1 MPNAAADDQS
11 CLPQT
16 KGVVTLHGL
25 EANVDV
31 HRDAWGIPHV
41 RARGTGDAF
50 FAQGY
55 VHAQDRLW
63 QMDAARRRMLGRWAE
78 WEGSAGVAADTL
90 ARRLDVA
97 GASQRDFAGLSGEA
111 RAMLEAYASGVNAF
125 LAQGA
130 PLPFEY
136 SLVGGEVERWEP
148 WHCILVMRQRGYLM
162 GSVWFKLWR
171 AAALRSIGPDHV
183 AKLRYDDG
191 GQDLLGTPP
200 GAEGKRWIAA
210 LGDLAPAVEALATL
224 AGPEAA
230 DGGSNNWAVAPSRT
244 ATGRP
249 LLAGDPHRAFEL
261 PSLYSQ
267 FHLAC
272 DAFDAIGF
280 SVPGVP
286 AFPHFAHNGH
296 VAFCVTH
303 AFVDIH
309 DLYVEKFKPGDAS
322 RYLFRNEW
330 RDTSI
335 GHERIAVRG
344 GPAVDVEVVATHHG
358 PVIAGD
364 PRNGA
369 ALTLRSVQFA
379 DLDLSFD
386 CLLPM
391 LRARNV
397 DALYEATR
405 GWGLIDHNLVAA
417 DTTGRIGNLVR
428 AMVPRRARL
437 NGWLPV
443 PGWTGDYEWQG
454 VIPWEDM
461 PRAFDPPSGFLVTAN
476 NRVVPDDHPDYLC
489 TDCHPPYRARRIADR
504 LAELPAATVDDMS
517 GIHADSHS
525 FTAREFIARLSRLP
539 AIEGPAAALRD
550 LIIGWDARMSAD
562 SKAAAAY
569 ARTRL
574 ELARIVLE
582 RSGLSTVS
590 RDPVGQIAP
599 GVVPLNQ
606 IWWVLPSLLRN
617 NDTAFL
623 GGWNWDRALAT
634 ALERAARIDDGK
646 TWLELHHVRMAH
658 PLSAAFPQAVSQLEP
673 PGLPVGG
680 DNDTVMA
687 NGCYWASS
695 GLTAAYGA
703 VARYVFD
710 VGNWDNC
717 AWVVFHGASGHPAS
731 PHYADQ
737 HPAWASTE
745 MVPMLYDWSVIAK
758 AGDRFVLQPPS
769 GPCALERKPQSP

>member
-1 MPNAAADDQS
+1 MPNAATNDQS
-11 CLPQT
+11 GRPRT
-16 KGVVTLHGL
+16 KGVTLQGL
-25 EANVDV
+25 DANVDV
-31 HRDAWGIPHV
+31 YRDAWGIPHV
-41 RARGTGDAF
+41 RACGTTDAF

-78 WEGSAGVAADTL
+78 WEGNEGVAADAL
-90 ARRLDVA
+90 ARRLDIA
-97 GASQRDFAGLSGEA
+97 GASQRDFAGLTGEG

-136 SLVGGEVERWEP
+136 GLVGGEVERWEP
-148 WHCILVMRQRGYLM
+148 WHSILVMRQRGYLM

-171 AAALRSIGPDHV
+171 AAALRSIGPEHV

-191 GQDLLGTPP
+191 GKDLLGTPP
-200 GAEGKRWIAA
+200 GAEGKRWIAT
-210 LGDLAPAVEALATL
+210 LGDLAPAIEALAAL
-224 AGPEAA
+224 AGPEAT

-244 ATGRP
+244 AAGRP
-249 LLAGDPHRAFEL
+249 LLAGDPHRAFEM

-309 DLYVEKFKPGDAS
+309 DVYVEKFKPGDTS
-322 RYLFRNEW
+322 HYLFRGEW
-330 RDTSI
+330 REASLT
-335 GHERIAVRG
+335 HERIAVRG
-344 GPAVDVEVVATHHG
+344 GAAVDVEVVTTHHG

-364 PRNGA
+364 PRAGA
-369 ALTLRSVQFA
+369 ALTLRSMQFA
-379 DLDLSFD
+379 ERDLSFD

-391 LRARNV
+391 LRARSV
-397 DALYEATR
+397 GALYEATR

-428 AMVPRRARL
+428 AIVPRRARL

-443 PGWTGDYEWQG
+443 PGWTGEYEWQG
-454 VIPWEDM
+454 MIPWEDM
-461 PRAFDPPSGFLVTAN
+461 PRAFDPTGGFLVTAN
-476 NRVVPDDHPDYLC
+476 NRVVADDHPDYLC
-489 TDCHPPYRARRIADR
+489 TDCHPPYRAQRIADQ
-504 LAELPAATVDDMS
+504 LAKLPAATVGDMS
-517 GIHADSHS
+517 GIHADTHS
-525 FTAREFIARLSRLP
+525 FTAREFITRLGRLP
-539 AIEGPAAALRD
+539 AIAGAAAALRD
-550 LIIGWDARMSAD
+550 LITGWDAQMSAD

-569 ARTRL
+569 ARTRF

-582 RSGLSTVS
+582 RSGLSAVA
-590 RDPVGQIAP
+590 RDPVGRVAP

-606 IWWVLPSLLRN
+606 IWWALPSWLRN
-617 NDTAFL
+617 DDAAFL
-623 GGWNWDRALAT
+623 GGWDWDRALVT
-634 ALERAARIDDGK
+634 ALERAAGIDDDK
-646 TWLELHHVRMAH
+646 TWSQLHHVRMVH
-658 PLSAAFPQAVSQLEP
+658 PLSAAFPHAASQLEP

-687 NGCYWASS
+687 NGCYWAS
-695 GLTAAYGA
+695 GLPAAYGA

-717 AWVVFHGASGHPAS
+717 AWVVFHGASGDPLS

-737 HPAWASTE
+737 HPLWAAAA

-758 AGDRFVLQPPS
+758 AGDQLVLQP
-769 GPCALERKPQSP
+769 GRLEQAGNKQFS

>member
-1 MPNAAADDQS
+1 VTNAGADS
-11 CLPQT
+11 PCLPQT

-25 EANVDV
+25 EDNVDV

-41 RARGTGDAF
+41 RARGTADAF

-63 QMDAARRRMLGRWAE
+63 QMDAARRRMQGRWAE

-130 PLPFEY
+130 PPPFEY

-191 GQDLLGTPP
+191 GQDFLGAPP

-210 LGDLAPAVEALATL
+210 LQDLAPAVEALATL
-224 AGPEAA
+224 AGPEAT
-230 DGGSNNWAVAPSRT
+230 DGGSNNWAVAPLRT

-249 LLAGDPHRAFEL
+249 LLAGDPHRAFEM

-272 DAFDAIGF
+272 DAFDAIGL

-309 DLYVEKFKPGDAS
+309 DVYVEKFKPGDAS
-322 RYLFRNEW
+322 RYLYLFQNEW
-330 RDTSI
+330 RDTNI
-335 GHERIAVRG
+335 RHERIAVRG
-344 GPAVDVEVVATHHG
+344 GPAVDVEVIATHHG

-364 PRNGA
+364 PRKGA
-369 ALTLRSVQFA
+369 ALTLRSMQFA
-379 DLDLSFD
+379 ELDLSFD

-391 LRARNV
+391 LRAGSV

-428 AMVPRRARL
+428 AIVPRRPRL

-461 PRAFDPPSGFLVTAN
+461 PRAFDPPGGFLVTAN
-476 NRVVPDDHPDYLC
+476 NRVIADDHPDYLC

-504 LAELPAATVDDMS
+504 LAELPAATVGDMS
-517 GIHADSHS
+517 SIHADTHS
-525 FTAREFIARLSRLP
+525 FTAREFIARLRRLP
-539 AIEGPAAALRD
+539 AIEGPATALRD
-550 LIIGWDARMSAD
+550 LIVGWDARMSAG

-582 RSGLSTVS
+582 RSGLSTVR
-590 RDPVGQIAP
+590 RDPVGQVAP

-606 IWWVLPSLLRN
+606 IWWALPSWLRN
-617 NDTAFL
+617 DDTAFL
-623 GGWNWDRALAT
+623 GGWDWDRALAT
-634 ALERAARIDDGK
+634 ALERVVGIDDGK
-646 TWLELHHVRMAH
+646 TWSELHHVRMAH

-687 NGCYWASS
+687 NGWYWASS
-695 GLTAAYGA
+695 GLPAAYGA

-745 MVPMLYDWSVIAK
+745 MVPMLYDWSMIVK
-758 AGDRFVLQPPS
+758 AGDRLVLQP
-769 GPCALERKPQSP
+769 A

>member
-1 MPNAAADDQS
+1 V
-11 CLPQT
+11 LP
-16 KGVVTLHGL
+16 GL
-25 EANVDV
+25 EDKVEV

-41 RARGTGDAF
+41 RARGTADAF
-50 FAQGY
+50 FVQGY

-97 GASQRDFAGLSGEA
+97 GASQRDFVGLSGEA

-136 SLVGGEVERWEP
+136 GLVGGDVELWEP

-171 AAALRSIGPDHV
+171 AAAMRRIGPEHV

-191 GQDLLGTPP
+191 GQDFLATPP
-200 GAEGKRWIAA
+200 GAEGKRWTAA
-210 LGDLAPAVEALATL
+210 LHDLAPAIEALAAL
-224 AGPEAA
+224 AGPEAT
-230 DGGSNNWAVAPSRT
+230 DGGSNNWAIGPSRT

-249 LLAGDPHRAFEL
+249 LLAGDPHRVFEM

-272 DAFDAIGF
+272 DAFDAIGL

-309 DLYVEKFKPGDAS
+309 DVYVEKFRPGDAS

-330 RDTSI
+330 RDSEVR
-335 GHERIAVRG
+335 HERIAVRG
-344 GPAVDVEVVATHHG
+344 APAVDIEVIATHHG

-364 PRNGA
+364 PRQGA

-379 DLDLSFD
+379 ELDRSFD

-391 LRARNV
+391 LRAGSV

-428 AMVPRRARL
+428 AIVPRRPRL

-443 PGWTGDYEWQG
+443 PGWTGEYEWQG

-461 PRAFDPPSGFLVTAN
+461 PRAFDPPEGFLVTAN
-476 NRVVPDDHPDYLC
+476 NRVVTDENPDYLC

-504 LAELPAATVDDMS
+504 LAELPAATVSDMS
-517 GIHADSHS
+517 SIHADTYS
-525 FTAREFIARLSRLP
+525 FTAREFIARVIRLP
-539 AIEGPAAALRD
+539 PIEGPAAALRD
-550 LIIGWDARMSAD
+550 LIVDWDACMAAN

-569 ARTRL
+569 ARTRR

-582 RSGLSTVS
+582 RSGLSAVS
-590 RDPVGQIAP
+590 RDPVAQVAP
-599 GVVPLNQ
+599 GVAPLNQ
-606 IWWVLPSLLRN
+606 IWWALPSLLRN
-617 NDTAFL
+617 NDTAL
-623 GGWNWDRALAT
+623 LDGWDWDRALT
-634 ALERAARIDDGK
+634 SALERAAEPDKDK
-646 TWLELHHVRMAH
+646 TWSELHHVRMSH
-658 PLSAAFPQAVSQLEP
+658 PLSAAFPEAASQLEP

-695 GLTAAYGA
+695 GLNAAYGA

-710 VGNWDNC
+710 VGNWDNS
-717 AWVVFHGASGHPAS
+717 AWVVFHGASGHPLS
-731 PHYADQ
+731 PHFADQ
-737 HPAWASTE
+737 HATWAFVQ
-745 MVPMLYDWSVIAK
+745 MVPMLYDWSTIAK
-758 AGDRFVLQPPS
+758 AGDQLVLKPS
-769 GPCALERKPQSP
+769 T

>member
-1 MPNAAADDQS
+1 MINAAADDRS

-16 KGVVTLHGL
+16 NGVVTLHGL
-25 EANVDV
+25 EDKVNV

-41 RARGTGDAF
+41 RARGTADAF

-125 LAQGA
+125 LTQGA

-162 GSVWFKLWR
+162 GAVWFKLWR
-171 AAALRSIGPDHV
+171 AAAMRRIGPDHV

-191 GQDLLGTPP
+191 GQDFLATPP
-200 GAEGKRWIAA
+200 GTEGKRWIAA
-210 LGDLAPAVEALATL
+210 LEDLAPAIEALAAL
-224 AGPEAA
+224 AGPEAT

-249 LLAGDPHRAFEL
+249 LLAGDPHRAFEM

-272 DAFDAIGF
+272 GAFDAIGL

-309 DLYVEKFKPGDAS
+309 DVYVEKFEPGDAS
-322 RYLFRNEW
+322 RYLFRDEW
-330 RDTSI
+330 CESSNRY
-335 GHERIAVRG
+335 ERIAVRG
-344 GPAVDVEVVATHHG
+344 GPAVDVEVIATHHG

-364 PRNGA
+364 PHTGA

-379 DLDLSFD
+379 ELDLSFD

-391 LRARNV
+391 LRAGSI

-428 AMVPRRARL
+428 AIVPRRPRL

-443 PGWTGDYEWQG
+443 PGWTGEYEWKG
-454 VIPWEDM
+454 VIPWGDM
-461 PRAFDPPSGFLVTAN
+461 PRAFDPPDGFLVTAN
-476 NRVVPDDHPDYLC
+476 NRVVADGHPDYLC

-504 LAELPAATVDDMS
+504 LAGLPAATVCDMS
-517 GIHADSHS
+517 SIHADTHS
-525 FTAREFIARLSRLP
+525 FTACEFIARLSRLP
-539 AIEGPAAALRD
+539 ALDGPAAALRD
-550 LIIGWDARMSAD
+550 LITGWDARMSAG

-582 RSGLSTVS
+582 RSGLNTVR
-590 RDPVGQIAP
+590 RDPVSQVAP

-606 IWWVLPSLLRN
+606 IWWALPSWLRVD
-617 NDTAFL
+617 DTAFL
-623 GGWNWDRALAT
+623 GGWDWDRALAT
-634 ALERAARIDDGK
+634 ALERAAGVDDGK
-646 TWLELHHVRMAH
+646 TWSELHHVRMAH
-658 PLSAAFPQAVSQLEP
+658 PLSAAFPQAVKQLEP
-673 PGLPVGG
+673 PGHPVAG

-710 VGNWDNC
+710 VGNWDDC
-717 AWVVFHGASGHPAS
+717 AWVIFHGASGHPAS

-737 HPAWASTE
+737 HSAWASAE
-745 MVPMLYDWSVIAK
+745 MVPMLYDWSVIAN
-758 AGDRFVLQPPS
+758 AGDRLILRP
-769 GPCALERKPQSP
+769 A

>member
-1 MPNAAADDQS
+1 VATADAQS

-16 KGVVTLHGL
+16 RGTVTLRGL
-25 EANVDV
+25 EGSVDV

-41 RARGTGDAF
+41 RARGTSDAF

-78 WEGSAGVAADTL
+78 WDGATGIGADTL
-90 ARRLDVA
+90 ARRLNVA
-97 GASQRDFAGLSGEA
+97 GASQRDFAGLSAAA
-111 RAMLEAYASGVNAF
+111 RAMLEAYASGVNAY
-125 LAQGA
+125 LAMGA
-130 PLPFEY
+130 PLPVEY
-136 SLVGGEVERWEP
+136 SLVGGEPGRWEP

-171 AAALRSIGPDHV
+171 AAALRGIGPDNV

-191 GQDLLGTPP
+191 GQDQLCTPA

-210 LGDLAPAVEALATL
+210 LQDLAPAVEALATL
-224 AGPEAA
+224 AGADTT

-249 LLAGDPHRAFEL
+249 LLAGDPHRAFEM
-261 PSLYSQ
+261 PSLYAQ

-309 DLYVEKFKPGDAS
+309 DLFVEKFKPGNAS
-322 RYLFRNEW
+322 QYLFRDEW

-335 GHERIAVRG
+335 RREQIAVRD
-344 GPAVDVEVVATHHG
+344 GPAVEVEVVATHHG

-364 PRNGA
+364 PRTGA

-379 DLDLSFD
+379 DLDLSFN

-391 LRARNV
+391 LHAKGV
-397 DALYEATR
+397 DALYETTR

-417 DTTGRIGNLVR
+417 DTTGRVGTLVR
-428 AMVPRRARL
+428 AIVPRRPRL

-443 PGWTGDYEWQG
+443 PGWTGEYEWQG

-461 PRAFDPPSGFLVTAN
+461 PRAFDPPSGFLATAN
-476 NRVVPDDHPDYLC
+476 NRVVTDDFPDYLC
-489 TDCHPPYRARRIADR
+489 TDCHPPYRARRIAVR
-504 LAELPAATVDDMS
+504 LAELPAATVEDMS
-517 GIHADSHS
+517 GIHSDTLSL
-525 FTAREFIARLSRLP
+525 TALEFIARLTRLLT
-539 AIEGPAAALRD
+539 IEGPAAGLRD

-574 ELARIVLE
+574 ELARIVLK
-582 RSGLSTVS
+582 RSGLSAVS
-590 RDPVGQIAP
+590 RDPVAQVSP

-606 IWWVLPSLLRN
+606 VWWALPSLLRN
-617 NDTAFL
+617 DDTTLL
-623 GGWNWDRALAT
+623 GGWDWDRALAN
-634 ALERAARIDDGK
+634 ALECAAKADKGE
-646 TWLELHHVRMAH
+646 TWSELHHVRMVH
-658 PLSAAFPQAVSQLEP
+658 PLTATFPQAAAQLEP
-673 PGLPVGG
+673 AGLPVGG

-687 NGCYWASS
+687 NGCYWTS
-695 GLTAAYGA
+695 GLSASYGA
-703 VARYVFD
+703 VGRYVFD
-710 VGNWDNC
+710 VGRWENC
-717 AWVVFHGASGHPAS
+717 AWAVFHGASGHPAS

-737 HPAWASTE
+737 HPAWASAK
-745 MVPMLYDWSVIAK
+745 MVPMLYDWSVIAR
-758 AGDRFVLQPPS
+758 AGDKLVLEP
-769 GPCALERKPQSP
+769 AM

>member
-1 MPNAAADDQS
+1 VTNAGADS
-11 CLPQT
+11 PCLPQT

-25 EANVDV
+25 EDNVDV

-41 RARGTGDAF
+41 RARGTADAF

-63 QMDAARRRMLGRWAE
+63 QMDAARRRMQGRWAE

-130 PLPFEY
+130 PPPFEY

-191 GQDLLGTPP
+191 GQDFLGTPP

-210 LGDLAPAVEALATL
+210 LQDLAPAVEALATL
-224 AGPEAA
+224 AGPEAT
-230 DGGSNNWAVAPSRT
+230 DGGSNNWAVAPLLT

-249 LLAGDPHRAFEL
+249 LLAGDPHRAFEM

-272 DAFDAIGF
+272 DAFDAIGL

-286 AFPHFAHNGH
+286 GFPHFAHNGH

-309 DLYVEKFKPGDAS
+309 DVYVEKFKPGDAS
-322 RYLFRNEW
+322 RYLYLFQNEW
-330 RDTSI
+330 RDTNI
-335 GHERIAVRG
+335 RHERIAVRG
-344 GPAVDVEVVATHHG
+344 GPAVDVEVIATHHG

-364 PRNGA
+364 PRKGA

-379 DLDLSFD
+379 ELDLSFD

-391 LRARNV
+391 LRAGSV

-428 AMVPRRARL
+428 AIVPRRPRL

-461 PRAFDPPSGFLVTAN
+461 PRAFDPPGGFLVTAN
-476 NRVVPDDHPDYLC
+476 NRVVADDHPDYLC

-504 LAELPAATVDDMS
+504 LAELPAATVGDMS
-517 GIHADSHS
+517 SIHADTHS

-539 AIEGPAAALRD
+539 AIEGPATALRD
-550 LIIGWDARMSAD
+550 LIVGWDARMSAG

-582 RSGLSTVS
+582 RSGLSTVR
-590 RDPVGQIAP
+590 RDPVGQVAP

-606 IWWVLPSLLRN
+606 IWWALPSWLRN
-617 NDTAFL
+617 DDTAFL
-623 GGWNWDRALAT
+623 GGWDWDHALAT
-634 ALERAARIDDGK
+634 ALERVVGIDDGK
-646 TWLELHHVRMAH
+646 TWSELHHVRMAH

-673 PGLPVGG
+673 SGLPVGG

-687 NGCYWASS
+687 NGCYWALS
-695 GLTAAYGA
+695 GLPAAYGA

-745 MVPMLYDWSVIAK
+745 MVPMLYDWSMIVK
-758 AGDRFVLQPPS
+758 AGDRLVLQP
-769 GPCALERKPQSP
+769 A

>member
-1 MPNAAADDQS
+1 MANATNDGPS
-11 CLPQT
+11 CLPQI
-16 KGVVTLHGL
+16 KGTVVLHGL
-25 EANVDV
+25 EDKADV

-41 RARGTGDAF
+41 RTRGTADAF

-78 WEGSAGVAADTL
+78 WEGGAGVAADTL

-111 RAMLEAYASGVNAF
+111 RAMLEAYANGVNAF
-125 LAQGA
+125 LAQGT

-136 SLVGGEVERWEP
+136 DLVGGDVERWEP

-171 AAALRSIGPDHV
+171 AAAMRRIGPDHI

-191 GQDLLGTPP
+191 GQDVLATPP
-200 GAEGKRWIAA
+200 GAEGRRWTAA
-210 LGDLAPAVEALATL
+210 LQDLAPAIEALAAL
-224 AGPEAA
+224 AGPEAT
-230 DGGSNNWAVAPSRT
+230 DGGSNNWAIAPSRT

-249 LLAGDPHRAFEL
+249 LLAGDPHRVFEM

-272 DAFDAIGF
+272 DAFDAIGL

-309 DLYVEKFKPGDAS
+309 DVYVEKFKPGDAS
-322 RYLFRNEW
+322 CYLFRNEW
-330 RDTSI
+330 RNSDVR
-335 GHERIAVRG
+335 HERIGVRG
-344 GPAVDVEVVATHHG
+344 GPAVDVEVIATHHG

-364 PRNGA
+364 PHQGA

-379 DLDLSFD
+379 ELDRSFD

-391 LRARNV
+391 LRAGSV

-417 DTTGRIGNLVR
+417 DTSGRIGNLVR
-428 AMVPRRARL
+428 AIVPRRPRL

-443 PGWTGDYEWQG
+443 PGWTGEYEWQG

-461 PRAFDPPSGFLVTAN
+461 PRAFDPPEGFLVTAN
-476 NRVVPDDHPDYLC
+476 NRVVTDENPDYLC
-489 TDCHPPYRARRIADR
+489 TDCHPPYRAKRIAER
-504 LAELPAATVDDMS
+504 LTELPAATANDMGS
-517 GIHADSHS
+517 IHADTHS
-525 FTAREFIARLSRLP
+525 FTAREFIARLNRLP

-550 LIIGWDARMSAD
+550 LIVNWDARMAAN

-569 ARTRL
+569 ARTRR
-574 ELARIVLE
+574 ELARIVLD
-582 RSGLSTVS
+582 RSGLSAVS
-590 RDPVGQIAP
+590 RDPVAQIAP
-599 GVVPLNQ
+599 GVAPLNQ
-606 IWWVLPSLLRN
+606 IWWALPSLLRN
-617 NDTAFL
+617 DDTALL
-623 GGWNWDRALAT
+623 GGWDWDRALTA
-634 ALERAARIDDGK
+634 ALERAAEADKDK
-646 TWLELHHVRMAH
+646 TWSELHHVRMSH
-658 PLSAAFPQAVSQLEP
+658 PLSAAFPRAASQLEP
-673 PGLPVGG
+673 PGLPAGG

-710 VGNWDNC
+710 VGNWDNS

-731 PHYADQ
+731 PHFADQ
-737 HPAWASTE
+737 HASWASVQ
-745 MVPMLYDWSVIAK
+745 MVPMLYDWGTITK
-758 AGDRFVLQPPS
+758 ASDQLVLKPS
-769 GPCALERKPQSP
+769 T

>member
-1 MPNAAADDQS
+1 VTNAGADS
-11 CLPQT
+11 PCLPQT

-25 EANVDV
+25 EDNVDV

-41 RARGTGDAF
+41 RARGTADAF

-63 QMDAARRRMLGRWAE
+63 QMDAARRRMQGRWAE

-130 PLPFEY
+130 PPPFEY

-191 GQDLLGTPP
+191 GQDFLGTPP

-210 LGDLAPAVEALATL
+210 LQDLAPAVEALATL
-224 AGPEAA
+224 AGPEAT
-230 DGGSNNWAVAPSRT
+230 DGGSNNWAVAPLLT

-249 LLAGDPHRAFEL
+249 LLAGDPHRAFEM

-272 DAFDAIGF
+272 DAFDAIGL

-309 DLYVEKFKPGDAS
+309 DVYVEKFKPGDAS
-322 RYLFRNEW
+322 RYLYLFQNEW
-330 RDTSI
+330 RDTNI
-335 GHERIAVRG
+335 RHERIAVRG
-344 GPAVDVEVVATHHG
+344 GPAVDVEVIATHHG

-364 PRNGA
+364 PRKGA

-379 DLDLSFD
+379 ELDLSFD

-391 LRARNV
+391 LRAGSV

-428 AMVPRRARL
+428 AIVPRRPRL

-461 PRAFDPPSGFLVTAN
+461 PRAFDPPRGFLVTAN
-476 NRVVPDDHPDYLC
+476 NRVVADDHPDYLC

-504 LAELPAATVDDMS
+504 LAELPAATVGDMS
-517 GIHADSHS
+517 SIHADTHS

-539 AIEGPAAALRD
+539 AIEGPATALRD
-550 LIIGWDARMSAD
+550 LIVGWDARMSAG

-582 RSGLSTVS
+582 RSGLSTVR
-590 RDPVGQIAP
+590 RDPVGQVAP

-606 IWWVLPSLLRN
+606 IWWALPSWLRN
-617 NDTAFL
+617 DDTAFL
-623 GGWNWDRALAT
+623 GGWDWDHALAT
-634 ALERAARIDDGK
+634 ALERVVGIDDGK
-646 TWLELHHVRMAH
+646 TWSELHHVRMAH

-673 PGLPVGG
+673 SGLPVGG

-695 GLTAAYGA
+695 GLPAAYGA

-745 MVPMLYDWSVIAK
+745 MVPMLYDWSMIVK
-758 AGDRFVLQPPS
+758 AGDRLVLQP
-769 GPCALERKPQSP
+769 A

>member
-1 MPNAAADDQS
+1 VSNAATGDQS
-11 CLPQT
+11 GRPRT
-16 KGVVTLHGL
+16 KGIMLRGL
-25 EANVDV
+25 DADV
-31 HRDAWGIPHV
+31 EIYRDAWGIPHV
-41 RARGTGDAF
+41 RARGTADAF

-63 QMDAARRRMLGRWAE
+63 QMDAARQRMLGRWAE
-78 WEGSAGVAADTL
+78 WEGSAGVAADAL
-90 ARRLDVA
+90 ARRLNVA

-111 RAMLEAYASGVNAF
+111 RVMLEAYASGVNAF

-136 SLVGGEVERWEP
+136 SLVGGAVERWEP

-171 AAALRSIGPDHV
+171 AAALRAIGPDQV

-191 GQDLLGTPP
+191 GSDLLGTPP
-200 GAEGKRWIAA
+200 GAESKRWIAA
-210 LGDLAPAVEALATL
+210 LQDLAPAIEALATL
-224 AGPEAA
+224 AGPEAT

-249 LLAGDPHRAFEL
+249 LLAGDPHRAFEM

-309 DLYVEKFKPGDAS
+309 DIYVEKFKPGDVS
-322 RYLFRNEW
+322 RYLFRGEW
-330 RDTSI
+330 REARI

-344 GPAVDVEVVATHHG
+344 GPAADVEVVTTHHG

-364 PRNGA
+364 PRVGA
-369 ALTLRSVQFA
+369 ALTLRSMQFA
-379 DLDLSFD
+379 ELDLSFD

-391 LRARNV
+391 LCAKSI

-428 AMVPRRARL
+428 AMVPRRPRL

-443 PGWTGDYEWQG
+443 PGWTGEYEWQG
-454 VIPWEDM
+454 IISWEDM
-461 PRAFDPPSGFLVTAN
+461 PRTFDPACGFLVTAN
-476 NRVVPDDHPDYLC
+476 NRVVADDHPDYLC
-489 TDCHPPYRARRIADR
+489 TDCHPPYRAQRIADR
-504 LAELPAATVDDMS
+504 LAKLPAATVDDMS
-517 GIHADSHS
+517 HIHADTYSM
-525 FTAREFIARLSRLP
+525 TAQEFIARLGRLP
-539 AIEGPAAALRD
+539 GLAGAAAALRD
-550 LIIGWDARMSAD
+550 LITGWDGQMSAD

-574 ELARIVLE
+574 ELARIILE
-582 RSGLSTVS
+582 RSGLSAVA
-590 RDPVGQIAP
+590 RDPVSRVAP

-606 IWWVLPSLLRN
+606 IWWALPSWLRN
-617 NDTAFL
+617 DDTALL
-623 GGWNWDRALAT
+623 GGWDWDRALVT
-634 ALERAARIDDGK
+634 ALERAAGIDDDK
-646 TWLELHHVRMAH
+646 TWSELHHVRMVH
-658 PLSAAFPQAVSQLEP
+658 PLSAAFPLAASQLEP

-687 NGCYWASS
+687 NGCYWAS

-717 AWVVFHGASGHPAS
+717 AWVVFHGASGDPLS

-737 HPAWASTE
+737 HPVWASTAV
-745 MVPMLYDWSVIAK
+745 VPMLYDWSAIAQ
-758 AGDRFVLQPPS
+758 AGERFMLRPAS
-769 GPCALERKPQSP
+769 GPGGRHLE

>member
-1 MPNAAADDQS
+1 
-11 CLPQT
+11 LPQT
-16 KGVVTLHGL
+16 RGSVTLRGL
-25 EANVDV
+25 EADVDV

-41 RARGTGDAF
+41 RARGTADAF

-55 VHAQDRLW
+55 VHAEDRLW

-78 WEGSAGVAADTL
+78 WEGRAGIAADAL

-97 GASQRDFAGLSGEA
+97 GASQRDFAGLSAEA
-111 RAMLEAYASGVNAF
+111 RAMLEAYAAGVNAF
-125 LAQGA
+125 LGQGT

-191 GQDLLGTPP
+191 GQDLLATPA
-200 GAEGKRWIAA
+200 GAEGKRWMAA
-210 LGDLAPAVEALATL
+210 LKDLAPAIDALAAL
-224 AGPEAA
+224 AGPEAT
-230 DGGSNNWAVAPSRT
+230 DGGSNNWAVGPSRT

-249 LLAGDPHRAFEL
+249 LLAGDPHRVFEM

-272 DAFDAIGF
+272 DAFDAIGL

-309 DLYVEKFKPGDAS
+309 DVYVDKFKPGDAS
-322 RYLFRNEW
+322 RYLFRDEW
-330 RDTSI
+330 REATI
-335 GHERIAVRG
+335 RRERIAVRG
-344 GPAVDVEVVATHHG
+344 GADVEVEVVATHHG

-379 DLDLSFD
+379 ELDLSFD
-386 CLLPM
+386 CLQPM
-391 LRARNV
+391 LRATSV

-428 AMVPRRARL
+428 AIVPRRPRL

-454 VIPWEDM
+454 AIPWEDM
-461 PRAFDPPSGFLVTAN
+461 PRAFDPPSGILVTAN
-476 NRVVPDDHPDYLC
+476 NRVATDDGPDYLC

-504 LAELPAATVDDMS
+504 LTELAAATVADMS
-517 GIHADSHS
+517 SIHADTHS
-525 FTAREFIARLSRLP
+525 FTAREFIARLNRLP
-539 AIEGPAAALRD
+539 PTEGPAGALRD
-550 LIIGWDARMSAD
+550 LIAGWDASMAAG

-569 ARTRL
+569 ARTRR

-582 RSGLSTVS
+582 RSGLSAVT
-590 RDPVGQIAP
+590 RDPVSQVAP
-599 GVVPLNQ
+599 GVAPLNQ
-606 IWWVLPSLLRN
+606 IWWALPSLLRN
-617 NDTAFL
+617 DDIALL
-623 GGWNWDRALAT
+623 GGWDWDRALAT
-634 ALERAARIDDGK
+634 ALARAAEIDDGK
-646 TWLELHHVRMAH
+646 TWSELHHVRMAH
-658 PLSAAFPQAVSQLEP
+658 PLSAAFPQAVSRLEP

-710 VGNWDNC
+710 VGNWNNC
-717 AWVVFHGASGHPAS
+717 AWIVFHGASGHPAS
-731 PHYADQ
+731 PHHADQ
-737 HPAWASTE
+737 HAAWAAAE
-745 MVPMLYDWSVIAK
+745 LVPMLYDWSVIAN
-758 AGDRFVLQPPS
+758 AGDRLVLQP
-769 GPCALERKPQSP
+769 A

>member
-1 MPNAAADDQS
+1 MSNAAAEDQS
-11 CLPQT
+11 RLPQT
-16 KGVVTLHGL
+16 SGAVSLKGLDTD
-25 EANVDV
+25 VDIY
-31 HRDAWGIPHV
+31 RDAWGIPHV
-41 RARGTGDAF
+41 RARTTADAF

-78 WEGSAGVAADTL
+78 WEGRAGVAADTL

-125 LAQGA
+125 LEQGA

-136 SLVGGEVERWEP
+136 DLVGAKIERWEP

-171 AAALRSIGPDHV
+171 AAALRAIGPDHV

-191 GQDLLGTPP
+191 GGDLLATPA

-210 LGDLAPAVEALATL
+210 LEDLAPSIEALAAL
-224 AGPEAA
+224 AGPEAT
-230 DGGSNNWAVAPSRT
+230 DGGSNNWAVGPSRT

-249 LLAGDPHRAFEL
+249 LLAGDPHRAFEM

-267 FHLAC
+267 FHIAC
-272 DAFDAIGF
+272 DAFDAIGL

-286 AFPHFAHNGH
+286 AFPHFAHNGR

-309 DLYVEKFKPGDAS
+309 DIYVEKFRPGDAS
-322 RYLFRNEW
+322 RYLFRDEW
-330 RDTSI
+330 REASI
-335 GHERIAVRG
+335 RHERIAVRG
-344 GPAVDVEVVATHHG
+344 GPDVDVEVVATHHG

-364 PRNGA
+364 PRKGA

-379 DLDLSFD
+379 ELDLSFD

-391 LRARNV
+391 LRATSV
-397 DALYEATR
+397 DTLYEATR

-417 DTTGRIGNLVR
+417 DIAGRIGNLVR
-428 AMVPRRARL
+428 AIVPRRPRL

-443 PGWTGDYEWQG
+443 PGWTGEYEWDG
-454 VIPWEDM
+454 AIPWADM
-461 PRAFDPPSGFLVTAN
+461 PRAFDPPDGILVTAN
-476 NRVVPDDHPDYLC
+476 NRVATDDGPDYLC

-504 LAELPAATVDDMS
+504 LAGLAAATAADMGS
-517 GIHADSHS
+517 IHADTHS
-525 FTAREFIARLSRLP
+525 FTAREFMTRLSRLP
-539 AIEGPAAALRD
+539 ATEGPAGALCD
-550 LIIGWDARMSAD
+550 LIANWDASMAAD
-562 SKAAAAY
+562 SRAAAAY
-569 ARTRL
+569 ARTRR

-582 RSGLSTVS
+582 RSGLSAVT
-590 RDPVGQIAP
+590 RDPVSQVAP
-599 GVVPLNQ
+599 GVAPLNQ
-606 IWWVLPSLLRN
+606 IWWALPALLRN
-617 NDTAFL
+617 DDTALL
-623 GGWNWDRALAT
+623 GGWDWDRALVT
-634 ALERAARIDDGK
+634 ALARAAEIEDGK
-646 TWLELHHVRMAH
+646 TWSDLHHVRMAH
-658 PLSAAFPQAVSQLEP
+658 PLSATFPHAISQLEP

-717 AWVVFHGASGHPAS
+717 TWVVFHGASGHPAS

-737 HPAWASTE
+737 HAAWAAAE
-745 MVPMLYDWSVIAK
+745 MVPMLYDWRVIAK
-758 AGDRFVLQPPS
+758 AGDRL
-769 GPCALERKPQSP
+769 ALRPA

>member
-1 MPNAAADDQS
+1 MPSTAADDQS

-41 RARGTGDAF
+41 RARGTVDAF
-50 FAQGY
+50 FAQGF

-191 GQDLLGTPP
+191 GQDFLGTPP

-210 LGDLAPAVEALATL
+210 LQDLAPAVEALAML
-224 AGPEAA
+224 AGPEAT

-272 DAFDAIGF
+272 DTFDAIGF

-286 AFPHFAHNGH
+286 AFPHFGHNGH

-309 DLYVEKFKPGDAS
+309 DVYVEKFKPGDAS

-330 RDTSI
+330 HDTTVR
-335 GHERIAVRG
+335 HERIAVRG
-344 GPAVDVEVVATHHG
+344 GPAVDIEVIATHHG

-364 PRNGA
+364 PRKGA

-391 LRARNV
+391 LRARSV

-428 AMVPRRARL
+428 AVVPRRPRL
-437 NGWLPV
+437 NGWLPA

-476 NRVVPDDHPDYLC
+476 NRVVSDDHPDYLC

-517 GIHADSHS
+517 SIHADSHS

-539 AIEGPAAALRD
+539 AIEGPATALRD
-550 LIIGWDARMSAD
+550 LITGWDARMSAD

-590 RDPVGQIAP
+590 RDPVGQVAP

-606 IWWVLPSLLRN
+606 IWWAVPSLLRN
-617 NDTAFL
+617 DDTAFL
-623 GGWNWDRALAT
+623 GGWDWDRALVT

-646 TWLELHHVRMAH
+646 TWSELHHVRMAH

-717 AWVVFHGASGHPAS
+717 AWVVFHGASGHSTS

-745 MVPMLYDWSVIAK
+745 MVPMLYDWGVIAK
-758 AGDRFVLQPPS
+758 ARDRLVLQP
-769 GPCALERKPQSP
+769 A